1 MGRPSIYDVR
11 VKTRFDEIK
20 RWLADGASDAQIC
33 EKLGISR
40 NTYYRVRNDQ
50 PEFADLIARGRQ
62 PLVAEL
68 RQKLVE
74 IAMGGYQIVKTK
86 ITKTEKNGVV
96 TKTTEK
102 TITTAEPSEKAIN
115 LLLLNMDS
123 TWSNDPVR
131 DEVAKKTLE
140 LREKETW

>member
-96 TKTTEK
+96 TTTTEK